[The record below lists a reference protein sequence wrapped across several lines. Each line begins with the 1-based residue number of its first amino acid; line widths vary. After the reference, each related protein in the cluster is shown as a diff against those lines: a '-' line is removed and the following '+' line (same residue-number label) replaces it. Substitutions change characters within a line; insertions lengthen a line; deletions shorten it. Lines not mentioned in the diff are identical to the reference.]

1 MRESLNNFVKK
12 IPHIKWFSLIQ
23 RTNLSFLRRPS
34 TKFSFFNFSNISTY
48 QISGSLGIEIRNYL
62 LFSHYFHRI
71 AIVFWLH
78 PATLL
83 SSSLGYGSCSGHLWS
98 SKKLSDP
105 YGIFFSP
112 VFQSIVTGSL
122 AKTFLSSS
130 VFLLVAKVP
139 CQWRKKFLV
148 LLLQAQ
154 GHD

>member
-1 MRESLNNFVKK
+1 MV
-12 IPHIKWFSLIQ
+12 
-23 RTNLSFLRRPS
+23 NLSFVRGPS

-139 CQWRKKFLV
+139 VKEKILGFIPTGAHYGRFWYILFENRV
-148 LLLQAQ
+148 MAWTA
-154 GHD
+154 